1 LTMEIRI
8 IGDPALREKCR
19 EVTSTDEEVKDL
31 FKKMADTLAASP
43 GRVGLAASQVGVL
56 KRIFIYDLGYGPRCI
71 INPEIVETE
80 DETFCEEG
88 CLSIPGIYVSLP
100 RFGRVKVK
108 CTTLSGHNIVLE
120 AEGFTAQVLQH
131 ECDHLEG
138 VLIIDRCDPEE
149 RKRALA
155 EFQQLQIQREQAT
168 A

>member
-1 LTMEIRI
+1 MAMEIKI

-19 EVTSTDEEVKDL
+19 DVVSRDKEVLDL
-31 FKKMADTLAASP
+31 FKQMSETLAASP

-56 KRIFIYDLGYGPRCI
+56 KRIFVYDLGHGPHCI
-71 INPEIVETE
+71 INPEIIETE
-80 DETFCEEG
+80 NEVLCEEG
-88 CLSIPGIYVSLP
+88 CLSIPGIYISLP
-100 RFGRVKVK
+100 RFQRVKVR

-120 AEGFTAQVLQH
+120 VEGFPAQVFQH

-138 VLIIDRCDPEE
+138 VLIVDRCDPEE
-149 RKRALA
+149 RKRALQ

>member
-19 EVTSTDEEVKDL
+19 DVVSLDKEVHDL
-31 FKKMADTLAASP
+31 FKQMSDTLADSP
-43 GRVGLAASQVGVL
+43 GRVGLAAPQVGVL
-56 KRIFIYDLGYGPRCI
+56 KRIFIYDLGYGPHCI

-80 DETFCEEG
+80 SEALCEEG
-88 CLSIPGIYVSLP
+88 CLSIPGVYVSLP

-120 AEGFTAQVLQH
+120 AEGFPAQVFQH

-149 RKRALA
+149 KKRALQ